1 MILFIYLLLVSGFWS
16 INNPLTKKFARTLLD
31 NFLASFVITTFLLLF
46 TALFLAYLNILF
58 SWSIIFLHIL
68 FLFGSYQLLKKK
80 LTDNKT
86 LISFNVQ
93 NTVFIVVLVI
103 YLLGVFTPSSLIA
116 PVQSD
121 GNSYTLLGILISKSH
136 GLNLP
141 PAFDKAQIE
150 NLQIQDDLI
159 ISRQLYN
166 ENTFGYSL
174 VGMPLFPVTL
184 SLIPS
189 FSSWEFI
196 RYSGFFLGVISL
208 IIFYFIALLLFEKRY
223 IFAGTLTIFALNPAQ
238 QILLKKAFNESLV
251 QPLLLALV
259 LVSLTP
265 ELGKAKKYL
274 ISLILFL
281 LIATRAEMVFILVIW
296 IAMLLFK
303 KDFIASLFTIV
314 GSSVIMGI
322 NLYLNRDY
330 YIREIFLRLISFVQ
344 GNFLKSDFTARI
356 TNFTLFGL
364 GVLAI
369 IIAIIL
375 LFIYFRKTIISTIKR
390 FPLKAFILTVI
401 WATVGF
407 GIIRI
412 AGFLTASNFSY
423 DERLISLFPIEFMNF
438 ENIILL
444 RLGLFVPYIALLL
457 GVIGFSYYVIK
468 EKKISYATII
478 IALYFVLLLATSQ
491 HDPNVVPW
499 SRRYILLPIP
509 MFVLFFGYLC
519 EILAKSRVQEFIV
532 RLLIIFVSFSVF
544 SYSNFFMFNNEYA
557 DSQQF
562 IKEFASND
570 KIKDKI
576 LFFDISADSGTLSNV
591 KFCETLKV
599 IYDMQC
605 YYVST
610 PFLTISPD
618 IKTEDIRLITLNP
631 SLDSRGYGQI
641 SSIEY
646 STRAYEN
653 TFYTRPR
660 NVRTGKPTIYIYEF
674 LFKP

>member
-1 MILFIYLLLVSGFWS
+1 MILFIYLLLASGFWS
-16 INNPLTKKFARTLLD
+16 INNPLTKKFAKTHLD
-31 NFLASFVITTFLLLF
+31 NFLGSLVITTFLLLF
-46 TALFLAYLNILF
+46 TALFLAYANILF
-58 SWSIIFLHIL
+58 AWSIILLHMLLLI
-68 FLFGSYQLLKKK
+68 GSYQLIKRKIS
-80 LTDNKT
+80 DNKT
-86 LISFNVQ
+86 LISFNVN
-93 NTVFIVVLVI
+93 NTIFIVVLII
-103 YLLGVFTPSSLIA
+103 YLLGIFTPSSLIA

-121 GNSYTLLGILISKSH
+121 GNSYTLLGILISKSN

-141 PAFDKAQIE
+141 PAFDKSQIE
-150 NLQIQDDLI
+150 SLQIQDDLI

-166 ENTFGYSL
+166 ENTLGYSL

-184 SLIPS
+184 SLIPT

-208 IIFYFIALLLFEKRY
+208 IIFYLIASLLFEKRY
-223 IFAGTLTIFALNPAQ
+223 VFAGTLTIFALNPAQ

-259 LVSLTP
+259 LISLTP
-265 ELGKAKKYL
+265 ELGKIKKYL
-274 ISLILFL
+274 ISLVLFL
-281 LIATRAEMVFILVIW
+281 LIATRAEMIFILVIW
-296 IAMLLFK
+296 IGMLLFK
-303 KDFIASLFTIV
+303 KKFAASFFTVI
-314 GSSVIMGI
+314 GSTVIMAI
-322 NLYLNRDY
+322 NIYLNREY
-330 YIREIFLRLISFVQ
+330 YIREIFLRLISFIQ
-344 GNFLKSDFTARI
+344 GNFLKSDFPARI

-364 GVLAI
+364 GVLAL
-369 IIAIIL
+369 IIATIL
-375 LFIYFRKTIISTIKR
+375 LFIYFRKTIISTVKR
-390 FPLKAFILTVI
+390 FPLKAFLLTIL
-401 WATVGF
+401 WSTVGF
-407 GIIRI
+407 GIVRI

-444 RLGLFVPYIALLL
+444 RLGLFIPHIALVL
-457 GVIGFSYYVIK
+457 GLIGFSYYVIK

-478 IALYFVLLLATSQ
+478 IVMYFVLLLATSQ

-509 MFVLFFGYLC
+509 MFILFFGYIC
-519 EILAKSRVQEFIV
+519 EILVNSRIQEFIV

-544 SYSNFFMFNNEYA
+544 SYSNFFMFNHEYA

-576 LFFDISADSGTLSNV
+576 LLFDISADSGTLSNV

-599 IYDMQC
+599 IYNTQC

-610 PFLTISPD
+610 PFITLSPD
-618 IKTEDIRLITLNP
+618 IKTEDIRLVTLNP

-653 TFYTRPR
+653 TFYSRPR
-660 NVRTGKPTIYIYEF
+660 TVRAGRPTIYIYEF